1 MAYLIYVL
9 EVQSEGLAAEI
20 LLNGASAFHEPL
32 GAARFLQTKLNPYLV
47 AGENRLEVVL
57 GPPPPP
63 PDGEPAPAGA
73 RSRAFKLRAFR
84 AEWGVEGPD
93 EVLAEFTYAGD
104 PELPEQGRVSVIEL
118 PFDAGAAHGRW
129 AFQDARPFS
138 PADRAAV
145 VRVVLDAHAAL
156 AARDA
161 AGLGA
166 LTSTKRDE
174 LARALDTP
182 ADELATD
189 ERAYLQGF
197 FQAHDWEAA
206 PIDAD
211 AMVLAPTAGGRLVQV
226 TDASGRPPLRGAGG
240 GKVLAISV
248 TVSHLADGWRIVR

>member
-20 LLNGASAFHEPL
+20 LVNGASAFHEPL
-32 GAARFLQTKLNPYLV
+32 GAARFLQTKLNPFLV
-47 AGENRLEVVL
+47 PGENEIEVML

-63 PDGEPAPAGA
+63 PDGEPAPAGN
-73 RSRAFKLRAFR
+73 RAFKLRAFR

-93 EVLAEFTYAGD
+93 EALADFTYGSE
-104 PELPEQGRVSVIEL
+104 PELPEQGRVSVIKL

-129 AFQDARPFS
+129 AHQDARPFS

-145 VRVVLDAHAAL
+145 VGVVLEAHAAL

-161 AGLGA
+161 AALGA
-166 LTSTKRDE
+166 LTSTKREE

-182 ADELATD
+182 ADELAAD

-197 FQAHDWEAA
+197 FQAHDWKLA
-206 PIDAD
+206 PIDPA
-211 AMVLAPTAGGRLVQV
+211 ALVLSPTAGGRLVQV
-226 TDASGRPPLRGAGG
+226 TDASGRPPLRGVGG
-240 GKVLAISV
+240 GKVMAMSV
-248 TVSHLADGWRIVR
+248 TVSHLAGGWRIVR